1 MLVEPDAA
9 RRAALDLLFD
19 PQTSGGL
26 LLAVPRERGPAM
38 LNALRAAGDGAAAMI
53 GEVAPPRP
61 DGALIRVV
69 VTG

>member
-1 MLVEPDAA
+1 MLVEPDAT
-9 RRAALDLLFD
+9 RRDTLDLLFD

-26 LLAVPRERGPAM
+26 LLAVPRERAAAM
-38 LNALRAAGDGAAAMI
+38 LSALRATGDEAAAII

-69 VTG
+69 ATG